1 MNDAQSEL
9 DAQSRAE
16 IEGLVA
22 RLDALVPQEEAAI
35 AFEQYGGDLD
45 ESKIV
50 ANQRGFLRFGVE
62 MLKSAILPT
71 GEEGD
76 LPIDI
81 RYLQTEPAR
90 IRFDWIVRRDRAGSP
105 VPADQQTRSYMKDRL
120 ALVTCGVVVFA
131 VAALAIVGLFTLLTY
146 V

>member
-1 MNDAQSEL
+1 MDDTQPEL

-16 IEGLVA
+16 IEFFVA
-22 RLDALVPQEEAAI
+22 RLDALVPQEGAAI

-76 LPIDI
+76 LPVDI
-81 RYLQTEPAR
+81 RYLQMEPAR
-90 IRFDWIVRRDRAGSP
+90 IRFDWIVRRGCSGSP
-105 VPADQQTRSYMKDRL
+105 VPADRQTRSYMKDRL

-131 VAALAIVGLFTLLTY
+131 VVALAIVGLFTLLAH

>member
-1 MNDAQSEL
+1 VDEAHEGLSAQ
-9 DAQSRAE
+9 ARGE
-16 IEGLVA
+16 IEAIIA
-22 RLDALVPQEEAAI
+22 RLDAISPRDGAKI

-50 ANQRGFLRFGVE
+50 ANQRGLLRFGVE

-71 GEEGD
+71 DEEGD

-90 IRFDWIVRRDRAGSP
+90 IRFDWIVRRSRSGSP
-105 VPADQQTRSYMKDRL
+105 VPADQQTRSNMKDRL
-120 ALVTCGVVVFA
+120 ALATCGVIIFA
-131 VAALAIVGLFTLLTY
+131 VASLAIVGLFTLLTH